1 MDKIKYEKTKK
12 NLISYR
18 IISYNFKEK
27 HILLSCI
34 SFLSYKMQEMIKK
47 ILSLIDI
54 TFFDLGRQFKW
65 SYLPPLM
72 IYVAAGISGI
82 TGIVGTFFV
91 KDYLNLSAAF
101 LASLGFWAGI
111 PWALKMPLGHLVD
124 LIWNKKNYM
133 VFVGAALISLSLLIM
148 YGLIIHTEKMSSI
161 IKIET
166 WFVIS
171 VLLAPIGYVVQ
182 DVVADAMT
190 VEAVPMV
197 DDNGQ
202 KFSKKEI
209 KIMHTTMQTLGR
221 FAIIGGTVMVA
232 LVNVILFADADNL
245 KQTEKIHLYGSIYI
259 YALFIPFVSVIGV
272 FLATY
277 LKKQKI
283 KKLSKKGISEDQD
296 YTKHK
301 KTSINWWILIGS
313 LVFVIFTLSIGL
325 FKVPYAQEIVFI
337 GSMTIIIFLMSKL
350 IKELPQNLR
359 FTVIGTAIII
369 FIFRA
374 MPGPGPG
381 LTWFEIDEL
390 NFNEQ
395 FFSILSLLASI
406 LTLVGIILLRPFM
419 AKNSIAKIIVILS
432 IAGSILFIPSV
443 GMYYGF
449 HNWTSSLTNG
459 VVDAKFIAIINTA
472 LESPL
477 GQVSMIPLLA
487 WIAKNAPS
495 HLKATFFAVFASF
508 TNLALSAS
516 ALGTKYINEI
526 YIVTREVKDKVTNSI
541 LSNADYSELGFILIT
556 VTVLTLIV
564 PILFVLIIQKTKYNT
579 SE

>member
-1 MDKIKYEKTKK
+1 
-12 NLISYR
+12 
-18 IISYNFKEK
+18 
-27 HILLSCI
+27 
-34 SFLSYKMQEMIKK
+34 MINK
-47 ILSLIDI
+47 ILKFLDE
-54 TFFDLGRQFKW
+54 TLVDLVKQFKW

-72 IYVAAGISGI
+72 IYMAAGISGL
-82 TGIVGTFFV
+82 TGIVGIFFV

-101 LASLGFWAGI
+101 LAGLGFWAGI

-133 VFVGAALISLSLLIM
+133 VFVGATLISLSLLIM
-148 YGLIIHTEKMSSI
+148 YGLIIHTEKLSSI
-161 IKIET
+161 LKIET

-190 VEAVPMV
+190 VEAVPLI
-197 DDNGQ
+197 DDSGQ
-202 KFSKKEI
+202 RFSNDQI
-209 KIMHTTMQTLGR
+209 KSMHTTMQTLGR
-221 FAIIGGTVMVA
+221 FAIIGGSVLVA
-232 LVNVILFADADNL
+232 LVNVILFADTDNL
-245 KQTEKIHLYGSIYI
+245 EQAEKISLYGSIYL
-259 YALFIPFVSVIGV
+259 YALVIPVVSVLGI

-283 KKLSKKGISEDQD
+283 KKLIVKGISINQN
-296 YTKHK
+296 YNNNK
-301 KTSINWWILIGS
+301 KTNVNWWILGGS
-313 LVFVIFTLSIGL
+313 LIFVIFTLGIGA

-337 GSMTIIIFLMSKL
+337 GSMAIIIFLMNKL
-350 IKELPQNLR
+350 IKELPENLR
-359 FTVIGTAIII
+359 FTVVGTAIII

-390 NFNEQ
+390 KFNEQ
-395 FFSILSLLASI
+395 FFSILSLLASV
-406 LTLVGIILLRPFM
+406 LTLFGIILLRPFM

-432 IAGSILFIPSV
+432 VAGAILFLPSV

-449 HNWTSSLTNG
+449 HNWTSSITNG
-459 VVDAKFIAIINTA
+459 IVDAKFIALINTA

-516 ALGTKYINEI
+516 SLGTKYINEI
-526 YIVTREVKDKVTNSI
+526 YTVTREVKDKVTDKI
-541 LSNADYSELGFILIT
+541 LTNADYSELGLILIT
-556 VTVLTLIV
+556 VTILTLII